1 MYLTQNILNLPKYLH
16 IDKLWSEVFSTCSI
30 MIQISEVPGFN
41 FPKFLAHG
49 FGRSNSPHARPP
61 RDDAT
66 DSRWLWISDSK
77 DPYIPQGRT
86 WLCHGPD
93 STDVQINS
101 AQNCTTIFY
110 ISRSCKNLTTKNPST
125 QDHAS
130 DTPNHGPLVQTQRQK
145 FQN

>member
-1 MYLTQNILNLPKYLH
+1 MIRSVFNVLNYDSDFRGTWIQLPKIPGSWIWTL
-16 IDKLWSEVFSTCSI
+16 KFST
-30 MIQISEVPGFN
+30 
-41 FPKFLAHG
+41 
-49 FGRSNSPHARPP
+49 RPP

-86 WLCHGPD
+86 WLCHRPD

-101 AQNCTTIFY
+101 TQNCTTIIFCL
-110 ISRSCKNLTTKNPST
+110 SRSCKNLTTKNPST

-130 DTPNHGPLVQTQRQK
+130 DTPNHGPLVQNPETEIPNLSMLDNSTTSHSMPQK
-145 FQN
+145 KIE